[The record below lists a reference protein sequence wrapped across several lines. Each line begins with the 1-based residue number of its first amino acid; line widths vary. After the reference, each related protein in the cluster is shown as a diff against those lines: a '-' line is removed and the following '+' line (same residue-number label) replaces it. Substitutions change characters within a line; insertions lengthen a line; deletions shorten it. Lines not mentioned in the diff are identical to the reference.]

1 MLRAVGTS
9 SIGKKTSSVGN
20 KRLQVT
26 AGETTILVAKQI
38 NVQRSSCHNSSGPSH
53 HLGSLFPERSW
64 AEPWLLS
71 GRSRKCRK
79 TSVCKSL
86 QSLLVTAEQMSMS
99 LLWTG
104 PLPNLPNC
112 GGFFWTFR
120 AERLMPGVRRT
131 TDCTQKSWRILVCL
145 HRGIARKRSA
155 RPAGSAENLSLQN
168 SITTLGPIHET
179 GLSRKIT
186 IRWVHDAL

>member
-1 MLRAVGTS
+1 M
-9 SIGKKTSSVGN
+9 
-20 KRLQVT
+20 T
-26 AGETTILVAKQI
+26 AGETTILWVAKQI
-38 NVQRSSCHNSSGPSH
+38 NVQRSSGHNSSGPGGHPIVSAH
-53 HLGSLFPERSW
+53 FFRICG
-64 AEPWLLS
+64 AEPWLQS
-71 GRSRKCRK
+71 RK

-86 QSLLVTAEQMSMS
+86 LVPAEQMSMS

-179 GLSRKIT
+179 GLGRKIT
-186 IRWVHDAL
+186 IRWVHYAL